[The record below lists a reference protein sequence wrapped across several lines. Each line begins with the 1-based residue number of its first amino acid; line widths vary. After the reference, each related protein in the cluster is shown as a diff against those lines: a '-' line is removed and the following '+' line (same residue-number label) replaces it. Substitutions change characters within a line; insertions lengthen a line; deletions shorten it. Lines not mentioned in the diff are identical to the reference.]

1 MAYQAVT
8 PNVPETVYQ
17 PLQRGFTMSIELR
30 EPTLVWQVERLA
42 DRITQ
47 PAEHVLELAV
57 QRYFDVMEQEA
68 IHDETEAFWA
78 MHEQLRGQYAG
89 QYIAVYQG
97 AVVDHDGDVSRLE
110 QRIRERFGL
119 LPVLIAPVEPAP
131 PRELRWRG
139 GRLEPLT

>member
-1 MAYQAVT
+1 MT
-8 PNVPETVYQ
+8 
-17 PLQRGFTMSIELR
+17 IELR

-47 PAEHVLELAV
+47 PVEHVLELAV
-57 QRYFDVMEQEA
+57 RRYFDVMEQET

-89 QYIAVYQG
+89 QYVAVYRG
-97 AVVDHDGDVSRLE
+97 SVVDHDGDVSRLE
-110 QRIRERFGL
+110 RRMRERFGL

-131 PRELRWRG
+131 SRELQWRG
-139 GRLEPLT
+139 GRLESVA